1 MRRVCLVFVI
11 LAVFYKSG
19 VFAQEFIVDGI
30 KYNVTS
36 VENRTVEV
44 ISNGM
49 NGWKGKYS
57 GDIVIPSTVNYDD
70 KDYNVTKV
78 GERAFWFCADVT
90 SFVIPNTITRIE
102 NEAFAYC
109 WNAGDI
115 QVPENVK
122 YIGDRAFYVCS
133 GIRNIRI
140 PMTVTHIGEDA
151 FALFSQNDSVV
162 EDYYIETIQWNCNLD
177 FSCLGKSFIGDC
189 NNVRDYNVRK
199 LIIGKDVTKFTFCD
213 NPYDDPFYE
222 SRGTLKKVESI
233 EVNELNPVFDSR
245 DGCNAIINTS
255 QNKLIAGINNTVIP
269 ATVTRIGEFAFMD
282 CDAITSID
290 IPSGVTNIDD
300 GAFCGCSAL
309 ESFTIPSGVT
319 TIGYRAF
326 LNCGKLE
333 TITIPASLTGIG
345 SSAFEGCSSLIT
357 EISIPADMTVVPSA
371 AFRGCSSLT
380 SVTIPSSVTRIENDA
395 FYGCESLT
403 DITIPEGVT
412 DIRYD
417 AFSGCKKISSLY
429 IPSSV
434 SSISIG
440 AFNYCDALES
450 IVVAAGN
457 TTYDS
462 RNSCNSIIKIS
473 TNELI
478 VGSSKSV
485 VPSGVT
491 SISNYAFSGRIGLE
505 ELELPNS
512 VTSIGL
518 ETFKGCVNLERIN
531 MPANVEAIGDRAF
544 DGCESLVSFEWPES
558 VTSIGYSMFE
568 GCHALKSIII
578 PNTVTSIGSNAF
590 SNSGLTSITIP
601 SGVTY
606 ISDSF
611 SECEDILS
619 IIVEEGVE
627 NIGGRAFYGCIN
639 VKTISVPSTV
649 TIIAD
654 DAFGLIFD
662 LDSVY
667 WNSNSTGLFNGS
679 ASYSQDRHIDKL
691 VIGKSVTT
699 IELSGF
705 WGGGINHFEVEAD
718 NPVFDSRDGCDGIIV
733 TASNVLYQGCINTKI
748 PYGVTAIGATALD
761 DIYDMTSLQIPSSV
775 ASIGWCGLFRNSS
788 LLSIN
793 MYSKTPPLLED
804 PYTAIRGKAPGGK
817 IYVFSDLVE
826 TYKNASGWK
835 DYYVYDIEAIP
846 DLTAN
851 NAGGELGNW
860 CTYYNGLADVR
871 MPDDVEIYK
880 AYVDGDRVVLT
891 EIAGHVV
898 KRGEGVLLKS
908 ANSSITLLSAPNEF
922 DGDYSDNALK
932 GVDYVT
938 AQEEGKTYYVLSK
951 KGDAFGFYKLNP
963 EVSLGANKAYLTVEN
978 AHHAPMRSFYSLD
991 LNNGTE
997 TAVGI
1002 PIVEGN
1008 DDWFSI
1014 YGVKLS
1020 GEPTQNGLYI
1030 HNGKKVFINDKSVF

>member
-233 EVNELNPVFDSR
+233 EVNELNPVFDCR

-255 QNKLIAGINNTVIP
+255 QNKLIAGINNTIIP

-282 CDAITSID
+282 CEEITSID
-290 IPSGVTNIDD
+290 IPAGVTSIDN
-300 GAFCGCSAL
+300 GAFCGCRAL

-319 TIGYRAF
+319 TIGYRTF

-380 SVTIPSSVTRIENDA
+380 SVTIPSSVTRIEDDA

-403 DITIPEGVT
+403 DLTIPEGVT
-412 DIRYD
+412 DIRYG

-440 AFNYCDALES
+440 AFNNCDALES

-462 RNSCNSIIKIS
+462 RNDCKAIIKTS
-473 TNELI
+473 TNEL
-478 VGSSKSV
+478 VAGSANTV

-491 SISNYAFSGRIGLE
+491 IINYGAFSGRTGLE
-505 ELELPNS
+505 ELVLPVS
-512 VTSIGL
+512 LTSIGSYSF
-518 ETFKGCVNLERIN
+518 TNCINLENIN
-531 MPANVEAIGDRAF
+531 IPDGVTDIG
-544 DGCESLVSFEWPES
+544 
-558 VTSIGYSMFE
+558 TSAFE
-568 GCHALKSIII
+568 GCEKLSSIEI
-578 PNTVTSIGSNAF
+578 PNTVTSIGNNAF
-590 SNSGLTSITIP
+590 NGCYALTTIELSNSITNIDIEAFA
-601 SGVTY
+601 G
-606 ISDSF
+606 
-611 SECEDILS
+611 CESLETV
-619 IIVEEGVE
+619 IIKEGVE
-627 NIGGRAFYGCIN
+627 SIGYRAFAGCIN
-639 VKTISVPSTV
+639 LKTLYVPSTV
-649 TIIAD
+649 TYIATN
-654 DAFGLIFD
+654 AFDQVNDID
-662 LDSVY
+662 YVY
-667 WNSNSTGLFNGS
+667 WNTNTVGLFTGD
-679 ASYSQDRHIDKL
+679 AQQFKKRHIGKL
-691 VIGKSVTT
+691 VIGKSMTT
-699 IELSGF
+699 IQLANL
-705 WGGGINHFEVEAD
+705 WGGGIDHFEVEAD

-748 PYGVTAIGATALD
+748 PYGITAIGATALD
-761 DIYDMTSLQIPSSV
+761 DIYDMTSIQIPSSV
-775 ASIGWCGLFRNSS
+775 ASIGWCGLSGNSS

-804 PYTAIRGKAPGGK
+804 PYSAFRGRASGGK
-817 IYVFSDLVE
+817 IYVFSDLVD

-835 DYYVYDIEAIP
+835 DYYVDDIEAIP

-851 NAGGELGNW
+851 NAGGGLGNW

-908 ANSSITLLSAPNEF
+908 TNSSITLLSAPNEF

-997 TAVGI
+997 TAVSI

-1008 DDWFSI
+1008 EDWYSI

>member
-269 ATVTRIGEFAFMD
+269 TTVTRIGEFAFMD

-319 TIGYRAF
+319 TIGYRTF

-380 SVTIPSSVTRIENDA
+380 SVTIPSSVTRIEDDA

-412 DIRYD
+412 DIRYG

-462 RNSCNSIIKIS
+462 RNDCKAIIKTS
-473 TNELI
+473 TNEL
-478 VGSSKSV
+478 VAGSANTV

-491 SISNYAFSGRIGLE
+491 IINDGAFSGRTGLE
-505 ELELPNS
+505 ELVLPVS
-512 VTSIGL
+512 LTSIGSYSF
-518 ETFKGCVNLERIN
+518 TNCINLENIN
-531 MPANVEAIGDRAF
+531 IPDGVTDIG
-544 DGCESLVSFEWPES
+544 
-558 VTSIGYSMFE
+558 TSAFE
-568 GCHALKSIII
+568 GCEKLSSIEI
-578 PNTVTSIGSNAF
+578 PNTVTSIGNNAF
-590 SNSGLTSITIP
+590 NGCYALTTIELSNSITNIDIEAFA
-601 SGVTY
+601 G
-606 ISDSF
+606 
-611 SECEDILS
+611 CESLETV
-619 IIVEEGVE
+619 IIKEGVE
-627 NIGGRAFYGCIN
+627 SIRDRAFAGCIN
-639 VKTISVPSTV
+639 LKTLYVPSTV
-649 TIIAD
+649 TYIATN
-654 DAFGLIFD
+654 AFDQVNDID
-662 LDSVY
+662 YVY
-667 WNSNSTGLFNGS
+667 WNTNTVGLFTGD
-679 ASYSQDRHIDKL
+679 AQQFKKRHIGKL
-691 VIGKSVTT
+691 VIGKSMTT
-699 IELSGF
+699 IQLANL
-705 WGGGINHFEVEAD
+705 WGGGIDHFEVEAD

-748 PYGVTAIGATALD
+748 PYGITAIGATALD
-761 DIYDMTSLQIPSSV
+761 DIYDMTSIQIPSSV
-775 ASIGWCGLFRNSS
+775 ASIGWYGLSGNSS

-804 PYTAIRGKAPGGK
+804 PYSAIRGKAPGGK

-835 DYYVYDIEAIP
+835 DYYVDDIEAIP

-963 EVSLGANKAYLTVEN
+963 EVSLGANKAYLMVEN
-978 AHHAPMRSFYSLD
+978 AHHAPMRSFYGLD

-1030 HNGKKVFINDKSVF
+1030 HNGKKVFINDQSVF

>member
-1 MRRVCLVFVI
+1 MVFVI

-282 CDAITSID
+282 CEEITSID
-290 IPSGVTNIDD
+290 IPAGVTSIDD
-300 GAFCGCSAL
+300 GAFCGCRAL

-319 TIGYRAF
+319 TIGYRTF

-380 SVTIPSSVTRIENDA
+380 SVTIPSSVTRIEDDA

-412 DIRYD
+412 DIRYG

-440 AFNYCDALES
+440 AFNNCDALES

-462 RNSCNSIIKIS
+462 RNDCKAIIKTS
-473 TNELI
+473 TNEL
-478 VGSSKSV
+478 VAGSANTV

-491 SISNYAFSGRIGLE
+491 IINYGAFSGRTGLE
-505 ELELPNS
+505 ELVLPVS
-512 VTSIGL
+512 LTSIGSYSF
-518 ETFKGCVNLERIN
+518 TNCINLENIN
-531 MPANVEAIGDRAF
+531 IPDGVTDIG
-544 DGCESLVSFEWPES
+544 
-558 VTSIGYSMFE
+558 TSAFE
-568 GCHALKSIII
+568 GCEKLSSIEI
-578 PNTVTSIGSNAF
+578 PNTVTSIGHNAF
-590 SNSGLTSITIP
+590 NGCYALTTIELSNSITNIDFEAFA
-601 SGVTY
+601 G
-606 ISDSF
+606 
-611 SECEDILS
+611 CESLETV
-619 IIVEEGVE
+619 IIKEGVE
-627 NIGGRAFYGCIN
+627 SIRDRAFAGCIN
-639 VKTISVPSTV
+639 LKTLYVPSTV
-649 TIIAD
+649 TYIATN
-654 DAFGLIFD
+654 AFDQVNDID
-662 LDSVY
+662 YVY
-667 WNSNSTGLFNGS
+667 WNTNTVGLFTGD
-679 ASYSQDRHIDKL
+679 AQQFKKRHIGKL
-691 VIGKSVTT
+691 VIGKSMTT
-699 IELSGF
+699 IQLANL
-705 WGGGINHFEVEAD
+705 WGGGIDHFEVEAD

-748 PYGVTAIGATALD
+748 PYGITAIGATALD
-761 DIYDMTSLQIPSSV
+761 DIYDMTSIQIPSSV
-775 ASIGWCGLFRNSS
+775 ASIGWYGLSGNSS

-804 PYTAIRGKAPGGK
+804 PYSAFRGRASGGK
-817 IYVFSDLVE
+817 IYVFSDLVD

-835 DYYVYDIEAIP
+835 DYYVDDIEAIP

>member
-319 TIGYRAF
+319 TIGYRTF

-462 RNSCNSIIKIS
+462 RNDCKAIIKTS
-473 TNELI
+473 TNEL
-478 VGSSKSV
+478 VAGSANTV

-491 SISNYAFSGRIGLE
+491 IINDGAFSGRTGLE
-505 ELELPNS
+505 ELVLPVS
-512 VTSIGL
+512 LTSIGSYSF
-518 ETFKGCVNLERIN
+518 TNCINLENIN
-531 MPANVEAIGDRAF
+531 IPDGVTDIG
-544 DGCESLVSFEWPES
+544 
-558 VTSIGYSMFE
+558 TSAFE
-568 GCHALKSIII
+568 GCEKLSSIEI
-578 PNTVTSIGSNAF
+578 PNTVTSIGNNAF
-590 SNSGLTSITIP
+590 NGCYALTTIELSNSITNIDIEAFA
-601 SGVTY
+601 G
-606 ISDSF
+606 
-611 SECEDILS
+611 CESLETV
-619 IIVEEGVE
+619 IIKEGVE
-627 NIGGRAFYGCIN
+627 SIRDRAFAGCIN
-639 VKTISVPSTV
+639 LKTLYVPSTV
-649 TIIAD
+649 TYIATN
-654 DAFGLIFD
+654 AFDQVNDID
-662 LDSVY
+662 YVY
-667 WNSNSTGLFNGS
+667 WNTNTVGLFTGD
-679 ASYSQDRHIDKL
+679 AQQFKKRHIGKL
-691 VIGKSVTT
+691 VIGKSMTT
-699 IELSGF
+699 IQLANL
-705 WGGGINHFEVEAD
+705 WGGGIDHFEVEAD

-733 TASNVLYQGCINTKI
+733 TDSNVLYQGCINTKI
-748 PYGVTAIGATALD
+748 PYGITAIGATALD
-761 DIYDMTSLQIPSSV
+761 DIYDMTSIQIPSSV
-775 ASIGWCGLFRNSS
+775 ASIGWYGLSGNSS

-793 MYSKTPPLLED
+793 IYSKTPPLLED
-804 PYTAIRGKAPGGK
+804 PYSAFRGRASGGK
-817 IYVFSDLVE
+817 IYVFSDLVD

-835 DYYVYDIEAIP
+835 DYYVDDIEAIP

>member
-233 EVNELNPVFDSR
+233 EVNELNPVFDCR

-255 QNKLIAGINNTVIP
+255 QNKLIAGINNTIIP

-282 CDAITSID
+282 CEEITSID
-290 IPSGVTNIDD
+290 IPAGVTSIDD
-300 GAFCGCSAL
+300 GAFCGCRAL

-319 TIGYRAF
+319 TIGYRTF

-380 SVTIPSSVTRIENDA
+380 SVTIPSSVTRIEDDA

-403 DITIPEGVT
+403 DLTIPEGVT
-412 DIRYD
+412 DICYG

-462 RNSCNSIIKIS
+462 RNDCKAIIKTS
-473 TNELI
+473 TNEL
-478 VGSSKSV
+478 VAGSANTV

-491 SISNYAFSGRIGLE
+491 IINYGAFSGRTGLE
-505 ELELPNS
+505 ELVLPVS
-512 VTSIGL
+512 LTSIGSYSF
-518 ETFKGCVNLERIN
+518 TNCINLENIN
-531 MPANVEAIGDRAF
+531 IPDGVTDIG
-544 DGCESLVSFEWPES
+544 
-558 VTSIGYSMFE
+558 TSAFE
-568 GCHALKSIII
+568 GCEKLSSIEI
-578 PNTVTSIGSNAF
+578 PNTVTSIGNNAF
-590 SNSGLTSITIP
+590 NGCYALTTIELSNSITNIDFEAFA
-601 SGVTY
+601 G
-606 ISDSF
+606 
-611 SECEDILS
+611 CESLETV
-619 IIVEEGVE
+619 IIKEGVE
-627 NIGGRAFYGCIN
+627 SIRDRAFAGCIN
-639 VKTISVPSTV
+639 LKTLYVPSTV
-649 TIIAD
+649 TYIATN
-654 DAFGLIFD
+654 AFDQVNDID
-662 LDSVY
+662 YVY
-667 WNSNSTGLFNGS
+667 WNTNTVGLFTGD
-679 ASYSQDRHIDKL
+679 AQKFKKRHIGKL
-691 VIGKSVTT
+691 VIGKSMTT
-699 IELSGF
+699 IQLANL
-705 WGGGINHFEVEAD
+705 WGGGIDHFEVEAD

-748 PYGVTAIGATALD
+748 PYGITAIGATALD
-761 DIYDMTSLQIPSSV
+761 DIYDMTSIQIPSSV
-775 ASIGWCGLFRNSS
+775 ASIGWYGLSGNSS

-804 PYTAIRGKAPGGK
+804 PYSAFRGRASGGK
-817 IYVFSDLVE
+817 IYVFSDLVD

-835 DYYVYDIEAIP
+835 DYYVDDIEAIP